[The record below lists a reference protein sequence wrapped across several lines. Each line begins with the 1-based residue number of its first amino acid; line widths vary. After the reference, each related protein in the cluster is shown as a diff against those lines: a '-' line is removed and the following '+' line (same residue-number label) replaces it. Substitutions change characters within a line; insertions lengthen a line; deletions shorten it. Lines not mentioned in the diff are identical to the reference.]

1 MVSLTRAAIRRC
13 IAGTALTV
21 TLLAGGASA
30 GTIDVCKLVLRPHC
44 PYLQTS
50 VCGQWKYTVR
60 DGKTVRCCTKW
71 GCIMKLKRVELSDR
85 FQA

>member
-1 MVSLTRAAIRRC
+1 MFSFTRAAIRSC

-21 TLLAGGASA
+21 TLLAGGASGA
-30 GTIDVCKLVLRPHC
+30 TIDVCKLVLRPRC
-44 PYLQTS
+44 PYLQTP

-85 FQA
+85 CRA